1 MVEKSDDN
9 LANFLVHHL
18 HHKNF
23 HYKDEWE
30 TLPKWKKVLF
40 LYSKTQYE
48 IIKHQHLIHHKFPAW
63 NFSVSPYSNNIE
75 SLLGTAKNYAFT

>member
-1 MVEKSDDN
+1 MMILWSS
-9 LANFLVHHL
+9 ACSCYI
-18 HHKNF
+18 HKNF